1 MILTNAAMQ
10 GTKTAQQMQ
19 FVRTQVS
26 STTKALLTNYN
37 CILSKA
43 GSWSCE
49 CQNGFTKLNDTCED
63 IDECEAGSNLKINRQ
78 QKPFRCL

>member
-26 STTKALLTNYN
+26 STTKALLINYN
-37 CILSKA
+37 GTFFLS
-43 GSWSCE
+43 W
-49 CQNGFTKLNDTCED
+49 FLD
-63 IDECEAGSNLKINRQ
+63 L
-78 QKPFRCL
+78 